1 MRRFL
6 NVVWVAAA
14 TVGVASCTDYESA
27 TDLRPEGPPMI
38 QQVRL
43 KEIYAVGSS
52 GATAERTVFAFGS
65 HEMATMADAHD
76 VTTAKAR
83 DNKLRIIVDELL
95 VGNNL
100 EEIQCR
106 AQVDS
111 DAYQRVPLGAT
122 PDDIARCSVP
132 QDVLPRTCTG
142 PTAVCVCDN
151 DAGCTVDGETIAKGS
166 PVGVQDLNHDGS
178 ADDTRFIAG
187 AVALQCGTINVPLD
201 LDKSYWNPSGT
212 QQVPATG
219 GFDALGPAIVLETA
233 QNGLPT
239 GQRCELVFADDIVD
253 KQGERICA
261 PAGGN
266 VDAGCTPG
274 DVSAFSFTVETLA
287 FSAEPQDM
295 ATGVSLTEPASFI
308 FNANIDNTTLGG
320 IVVENVTVGTTL
332 VAGTDFTTAIFQ
344 NRTVR
349 VSWPNGLDADT
360 QYRITIPTTVTDMF
374 GQGMPDEKSIT
385 FTTGTN

>member
-1 MRRFL
+1 MRRFK

-38 QQVRL
+38 TQIRMV
-43 KEIYAVGSS
+43 EVYDI
-52 GATAERTVFAFGS
+52 TAGVTSERTVFAFGD
-65 HEMATMADAHD
+65 HEMAPEAEKHP
-76 VTTAKAR
+76 VTRAR
-83 DNKLRIIVDELL
+83 ARANKLRIIVDELL

-106 AQVDS
+106 GQVDS

-122 PDDIARCSVP
+122 PDDIARCAV
-132 QDVLPRTCTG
+132 QKDVLPQTCTG
-142 PTAVCVCDN
+142 PKAVCICELDG
-151 DAGCTVDGETIAKGS
+151 GCTVDGELVEKGK

-178 ADDTRFIAG
+178 ADDTRFIQG
-187 AVALQCGTINVPLD
+187 AVAIQCGNIDVPID

-233 QNGLPT
+233 ANGLPT
-239 GQRCELVFADDIVD
+239 GQTCHLVFADDIVD

-261 PAGGN
+261 PPNGD
-266 VDAGCTPG
+266 VTAGCTPG

-287 FSAEPQDM
+287 FSSEPQDG
-295 ATGVSLTEPASFI
+295 ATGWSREEPAVLI
-308 FNANIDNTTLGG
+308 ANANIDNTTLTG
-320 IVVENVTVGTTL
+320 IEVENVTAGTTL
-332 VAGTDFTTAIFQ
+332 VAGTDYTAAVVQ
-344 NRTVR
+344 NRQIR
-349 VSWPNGLDADT
+349 VNWTNLLDPNT
-360 QYRITIPTTVTDMF
+360 QYRITVPTTVTDMF
-374 GQGMPDEKSIT
+374 GQGLEMPLSIS